1 MSRPRLSSTSLFAIS
16 LSALTLTL
24 ALAACSGHP
33 EQPILNQFFTAS
45 RLRDNTSLN
54 NITMVSFEPRT
65 QGTVTTFDIV
75 TVTPEQRKPL
85 PLKAL
90 AQAHNAAKADDA
102 AFTKRKEAY
111 QNENLDAIQR
121 VLKADREKT
130 RLKGKDVEVQA
141 TWSKIVQD
149 GVAVSRKVSEARRKL
164 AGESSVVDLSINGGS
179 NAPVD
184 ITKYDGELVSKDVTI
199 SATVRLPS
207 GETAQKT
214 FVVTMQR
221 AVLKGDREL
230 TGRWI
235 IAAIKDA
242 GAPAGKTS

>member
-16 LSALTLTL
+16 LSALAL
-24 ALAACSGHP
+24 AAACSGHP

-54 NITMVSFEPRT
+54 NITMVLFEPRT

-111 QNENLDAIQR
+111 
-121 VLKADREKT
+121 
-130 RLKGKDVEVQA
+130 
-141 TWSKIVQD
+141 
-149 GVAVSRKVSEARRKL
+149 
-164 AGESSVVDLSINGGS
+164 
-179 NAPVD
+179 
-184 ITKYDGELVSKDVTI
+184 
-199 SATVRLPS
+199 
-207 GETAQKT
+207 
-214 FVVTMQR
+214 
-221 AVLKGDREL
+221 
-230 TGRWI
+230 
-235 IAAIKDA
+235 
-242 GAPAGKTS
+242 